1 MAAGMMMLGMGGLQ
15 MLSGMEANAQQRA
28 MEQAQ
33 HAIRLSNYNREKMV
47 GSLQNMMKNIEI
59 SRINQARWRQ
69 NREIARAANMNR
81 VLQEG
86 ELRRS
91 VGGKL
96 MQISRGQS
104 QALDTLTSK
113 VAGSGM
119 TPESG
124 TARALRKMIQNA
136 SGQEMQNLKRNDY
149 VSRQNI
155 IREQD
160 KALASRDLHGYKQGS
175 TYFSGPA
182 PQLVQTAKTS
192 PLQAATMFAGGAAQ
206 GMSMAG
212 DLNALNSG
220 TPDSFAWGDLW

>member
-1 MAAGMMMLGMGGLQ
+1 MSAGMMMLGMGGLS
-15 MLSGMEANAQQRA
+15 MLGGMDANAQQRQ

-59 SRINQARWRQ
+59 SRVNQARWRQ
-69 NREIARAANMNR
+69 NREIARAANTNR

-86 ELRRS
+86 ELRRG

-96 MQISRGQS
+96 MQVSRGHT
-104 QALDTLTSK
+104 QALDNLASK
-113 VAGSGM
+113 AAGSGM

-124 TARALRKMIQNA
+124 TAMALKRMIEDA
-136 SGQEMQNLKRNDY
+136 SGAEMQNLRRNDY
-149 VSRQNI
+149 VARQNI
-155 IREQD
+155 IREQE
-160 KALASRDLHGYKQGS
+160 KALASRDLYGYNQGS

-206 GMSMAG
+206 GLSMQG
-212 DLNALNSG
+212 DLDSLNSG
-220 TPDSFAWGDLW
+220 EGFSWGDLW